1 MILRSHPL
9 SLLAVLVVFL
19 AAVPIVHSQQMHIV
33 DPQINQNIDS
43 LLAQMRA
50 PAHDI
55 YAGPKKVPLREAL
68 ARWDVRVLFDE
79 RAFEEEA
86 ISIDELVEAPF
97 HGQSMRSYLDLIIA
111 SSLGLTWLPHEGC
124 IMITT
129 QSNSA
134 NILCAWD
141 ISRLP
146 KPKSDRSH
154 RDRRANPFIGS
165 QWIYLIHSTVAIDSW
180 DVAGGTATLVEM
192 QLDNKSILVAYAP
205 FATSLKIH
213 ELLYSLDTISNHSAA
228 KNRTASPTYS
238 QLSTRALR
246 QPAHRQR
253 AARHSSQAR

>member
-19 AAVPIVHSQQMHIV
+19 ARIPIVHGQLMHIV

-50 PAHDI
+50 PAHDV

-97 HGQSMRSYLDLIIA
+97 YGQTMRSYLDLIVA
-111 SSLGLTWLPHEGC
+111 SSLGLTWLPHEGG

-134 NILCAWD
+134 NMLCAWD

-165 QWIYLIHSTVAIDSW
+165 QWIHLIHSTVAIDNW
-180 DVAGGTATLVEM
+180 DIAGGTATLVEM
-192 QLDNKSILVAYAP
+192 QLDNKTILVAYAP
-205 FATSLKIH
+205 FATSMKIQD
-213 ELLYSLDTISNHSAA
+213 LLHSIDTISDHPA
-228 KNRTASPTYS
+228 KRNRTANPSYS
-238 QLSTRALR
+238 QFSARASLH
-246 QPAHRQR
+246 PAQRQR
-253 AARHSSQAR
+253 TARHSSQAR